1 MVKVRLSRGWKF
13 LEWHTPPKTKGDWM
27 ECDMPLYCI
36 SILILKWV
44 SWQNHIDN
52 VVVDKTVEVA
62 IIECRS

>member
-1 MVKVRLSRGWKF
+1 
-13 LEWHTPPKTKGDWM
+13 
-27 ECDMPLYCI
+27 MPLYCI

-52 VVVDKTVEVA
+52 DVVDKTVEVA

>member
-1 MVKVRLSRGWKF
+1 MEILRVAYTTQNQRWLDGV
-13 LEWHTPPKTKGDWM
+13 WHAT
-27 ECDMPLYCI
+27 LRI

-62 IIECRS
+62 IIECRSWIEMVGFW